1 MANKRLNIP
10 EGFTFKNNY
19 KFTVPEGY
27 TLSDMKKGAKW
38 EQDQKQDVLEKVE
51 EITKGKMVEE
61 LVRGLSNP
69 KKFEN

>member
-10 EGFTFKNNY
+10 EGFTFKNRYN
-19 KFTVPEGY
+19 FTVPEGY
-27 TLSDMKKGAKW
+27 TLSDMKKGGKW
-38 EQDQKQDVLEKVE
+38 EQDQNQNALEKVE

-69 KKFEN
+69 KNFEI